1 MTRDILSWRSRARC
15 DLRKKSHLAILYK
28 FDRILLV
35 CYGGYKDLNFDLS
48 NCIGFV
54 TNTAIKAVTEDF
66 NRRLEKY
73 GTTRIQWIALYFLLQ
88 ADTPMSQKELAAQMN
103 VQDPSL
109 ARLIDRME
117 RDGLLQRIENPMD
130 KRVKFLNLTEV
141 GRSKAVDL
149 MPQGEDFSNL
159 LLEEITDE
167 EIEIF
172 HRVLD
177 KMQKN
182 IKKR

>member
-1 MTRDILSWRSRARC
+1 MEVMNLD
-15 DLRKKSHLAILYK
+15 
-28 FDRILLV
+28 
-35 CYGGYKDLNFDLS
+35 FDLS

-66 NRRLEKY
+66 NRRLEKH
-73 GTTRIQWIALYFLLQ
+73 GTTRIQWIALYFLLR

-117 RDGLLQRIENPMD
+117 RDGLLRRIENPND
-130 KRVKFLNLTEV
+130 KRVKFLNLTED
-141 GRSKAVDL
+141 GRSKAIEM

-159 LLEEITDE
+159 LLEDVTDE

-172 HRVLD
+172 HRVLN
-177 KMQKN
+177 KMLNN